1 MERGVSFN
9 FLQYLVNVSIKESH
23 GPETLEVRHGL
34 FTVLG
39 TPSPL
44 RIDAP
49 ERDVRKHNHRRAAGS
64 PLQVAFQPLKLLA
77 AKFSHS
83 LNLHH
88 IVQAHE
94 VHAFVVEAVPT
105 FAFGPFA
112 IALKVL
118 LAIVDVR
125 VMLAGHVMDLLG
137 LGFLKE
143 LLNGIELFGLGGV
156 REIAGVDQELGRFR
170 QGVDLIDGGL
180 KSAAYVRI
188 CRLVETNVTV

>member
-34 FTVLG
+34 FTVLC

-64 PLQVAFQPLKLLA
+64 PLQVAFQPLKL
-77 AKFSHS
+77 
-83 LNLHH
+83 
-88 IVQAHE
+88 
-94 VHAFVVEAVPT
+94 
-105 FAFGPFA
+105 
-112 IALKVL
+112 
-118 LAIVDVR
+118 
-125 VMLAGHVMDLLG
+125 LAGHVMDLLG

-156 REIAGVDQELGRFR
+156 REIAGVDQELGRLR
-170 QGVDLIDGGL
+170 QGVDLIDSGL